1 MYEGRAREVQCAASK
16 VGVCCAWA
24 YMSKSPGESTE
35 SLEAGEQ
42 AGQRL
47 HEGGSSGEEQGQRSG
62 VTEEAAAV
70 SRHSGAWVRGRLG
83 VGLRDILGENE
94 MN

>member
-1 MYEGRAREVQCAASK
+1 
-16 VGVCCAWA
+16 
-24 YMSKSPGESTE
+24 MSKSPGESAE

-83 VGLRDILGENE
+83 VSLRDILGENE
-94 MN
+94 MNLRVWVDVRSDFYITSGQGS